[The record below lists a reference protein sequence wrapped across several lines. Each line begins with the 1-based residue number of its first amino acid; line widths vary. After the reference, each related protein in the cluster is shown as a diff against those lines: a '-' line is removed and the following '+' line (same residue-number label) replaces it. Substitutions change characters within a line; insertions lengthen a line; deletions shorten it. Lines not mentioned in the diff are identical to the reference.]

1 MVVTSARFTTLA
13 TSDGSGGRFDVLRV
27 TVILVV
33 ALLPAASVAAY
44 VIVFAFGTSGTS
56 AEKLPPALSPTGL
69 PLIVSVVAVASVT
82 VPLVVTEA
90 ALMTS
95 PSAGCATAITGAWV
109 SSVTIRTIVAVLV
122 AASRAVTVSGFAPSA
137 SGTCPVNTP
146 APSTGSGIPFTSTV
160 TGVASVTVP
169 ETVTGVWR
177 VMSPSVGAVTA
188 STGGWVSR
196 VTVRVSV
203 VAFPAASVATV
214 ISVFDPSVR
223 ATDPLKWP
231 SGPTASGVPFTVTVT
246 AVASVSDPDTD
257 TVGWFVMSPLA
268 GALTASTGGW
278 VSSVTWRTWVVVL
291 PAASVAVTLRMF
303 VPSVRATGP
312 LNDPVPSTANGTPF
326 TLTVTAVRSVTVPAT
341 VTLASRVIR
350 PSAGLV
356 SVSTGGC
363 ASVAVKHRSRKPF
376 GFAVSVMSTVLS
388 PRWNVTSLMRPPT
401 CWFSS
406 LCDSTANPFTRMVAL
421 EIRWVPSGLPF
432 TMHMRYGAAA
442 VAEIVTSFVSVTAVL
457 VERVNRS
464 GPKTRKL
471 ASGAERT
478 LTVTA
483 APAGPCTV
491 TWIVSSARAC
501 TTRVQRAA
509 PEPRS
514 LAERIV
520 LPFRTTDPPVTPPL
534 ST

>member
-196 VTVRVSV
+196 VT
-203 VAFPAASVATV
+203 
-214 ISVFDPSVR
+214 
-223 ATDPLKWP
+223 
-231 SGPTASGVPFTVTVT
+231 
-246 AVASVSDPDTD
+246 
-257 TVGWFVMSPLA
+257 
-268 GALTASTGGW
+268 
-278 VSSVTWRTWVVVL
+278 WRTWVVVL

-363 ASVAVKHRSRKPF
+363 VSWMTVRVESVLSPAASVA
-376 GFAVSVMSTVLS
+376 
-388 PRWNVTSLMRPPT
+388 
-401 CWFSS
+401 
-406 LCDSTANPFTRMVAL
+406 
-421 EIRWVPSGLPF
+421 
-432 TMHMRYGAAA
+432 
-442 VAEIVTSFVSVTAVL
+442 
-457 VERVNRS
+457 
-464 GPKTRKL
+464 
-471 ASGAERT
+471 
-478 LTVTA
+478 
-483 APAGPCTV
+483 CT
-491 TWIVSSARAC
+491 
-501 TTRVQRAA
+501 
-509 PEPRS
+509 
-514 LAERIV
+514 
-520 LPFRTTDPPVTPPL
+520 
-534 ST
+534 

>member
-69 PLIVSVVAVASVT
+69 PLIVSVV
-82 VPLVVTEA
+82 
-90 ALMTS
+90 
-95 PSAGCATAITGAWV
+95 
-109 SSVTIRTIVAVLV
+109 
-122 AASRAVTVSGFAPSA
+122 
-137 SGTCPVNTP
+137 
-146 APSTGSGIPFTSTV
+146 
-160 TGVASVTVP
+160 GVASVTVP

-341 VTLASRVIR
+341 VTLALRVIR

-363 ASVAVKHRSRKPF
+363 VSWMTVRVESVLSPAASVA
-376 GFAVSVMSTVLS
+376 
-388 PRWNVTSLMRPPT
+388 
-401 CWFSS
+401 
-406 LCDSTANPFTRMVAL
+406 
-421 EIRWVPSGLPF
+421 
-432 TMHMRYGAAA
+432 
-442 VAEIVTSFVSVTAVL
+442 
-457 VERVNRS
+457 
-464 GPKTRKL
+464 
-471 ASGAERT
+471 
-478 LTVTA
+478 
-483 APAGPCTV
+483 CT
-491 TWIVSSARAC
+491 
-501 TTRVQRAA
+501 
-509 PEPRS
+509 
-514 LAERIV
+514 
-520 LPFRTTDPPVTPPL
+520 
-534 ST
+534 